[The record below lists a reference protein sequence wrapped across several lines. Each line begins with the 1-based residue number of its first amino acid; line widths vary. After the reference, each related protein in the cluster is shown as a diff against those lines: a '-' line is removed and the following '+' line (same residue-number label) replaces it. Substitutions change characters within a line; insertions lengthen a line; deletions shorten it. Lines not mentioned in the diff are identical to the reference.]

1 MNGQS
6 LFLATKFSRCSRNRG
21 FTLIE
26 LLVVIAI
33 IGLLAALLLPAISS
47 AKARSQGITSLNN
60 TRQLAFGWLLYADEH
75 NGRLAY
81 NLGGMGRAP
90 ALLHT
95 NLNWVNNVMSWEL
108 DPDNTNNAA
117 LTDASLG
124 SYVSRNVAV
133 YHCPSDTTLSV
144 DQRRAGWSQRNRS
157 YSMNAMIGDAGDLT
171 DQGFNENNPNYVQF
185 FRITDIP
192 KSSEIFV
199 FLDEHPDSINDGYF
213 LNQFYSKEWVD
224 LPASYHTGA
233 AAFSFADG
241 HAQFQRWRDESTKQP
256 ARPDAAN
263 LPLALQEQTPDFRW
277 VVQHMSVKPGGSR

>member
-124 SYVSRNVAV
+124 SYVSRNVAI

-171 DQGFNENNPNYVQF
+171 SSGRNQNNPSYVQF
-185 FRITDIP
+185 FKLDSMP
-192 KSSEIFV
+192 QASEIFV
-199 FLDEHPDSINDGYF
+199 FVEEHPDSINDGYF
-213 LNQFYSKEWVD
+213 INRAYSSEWLD
-224 LPASYHTGA
+224 LPASDHNSSA
-233 AAFSFADG
+233 PFAFADG
-241 HAQFQRWRDESTKQP
+241 HSSMRRWKERSTLQAAQ
-256 ARPDAAN
+256 PDAVA
-263 LPLALQEQTPDFRW
+263 LPLSLREHEREDFDW
-277 VVQHMSVKPGGSR
+277 VVRHMSIYQH